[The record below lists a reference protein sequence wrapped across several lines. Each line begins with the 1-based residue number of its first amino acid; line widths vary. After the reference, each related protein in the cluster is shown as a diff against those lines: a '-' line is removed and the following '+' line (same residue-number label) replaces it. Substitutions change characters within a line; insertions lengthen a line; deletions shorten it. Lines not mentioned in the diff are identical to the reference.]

1 VVADHQGGKDQG
13 RLIMSNSRR
22 RFLHLAAGAAVLPA
36 ISSRGWSQT
45 YPARP
50 VRIVVGLAAG
60 GATDIVARLI
70 GQWLS
75 ERLGQQFVVENR
87 PGANGNIATEAVANA
102 SADGYTL
109 LAVSPG
115 AAING
120 ALYDKLNFEFL
131 RDIAPVAGIL
141 RVANV
146 MAVSLPLPVKTVPEF
161 IAYAKANPNKINM
174 GSAGIGSSNHLSGEL
189 FKLMSGAPMVH
200 VPYRGAAPALTDLI
214 GGQVQVVFSAV
225 PSTAEYIKAE
235 KVRALAVTS
244 TSRAEALPNIPTVA
258 EFVPG
263 YEASNWWG
271 IAAPKNTPAE
281 IVNRLNRE
289 INAAFADPKMKVRL
303 SELGG
308 EVLAG
313 PPAAFE
319 KLIADETEKWGRVI
333 RTANIKAN

>member
-1 VVADHQGGKDQG
+1 MK
-13 RLIMSNSRR
+13 SSRR
-22 RFLHLAAGAAVLPA
+22 RFLHLAAGAAALPA
-36 ISSRGWSQT
+36 IPGRAWSQT

-50 VRIVVGLAAG
+50 VRIIVGLAAG

-75 ERLGQQFVVENR
+75 DRLGQQFVVENR
-87 PGANGNIATEAVANA
+87 PGANGNIATEAVVNA

-120 ALYDKLNFEFL
+120 ALYDKLSFEFL
-131 RDIAPVAGIL
+131 RDIAPVAGVL

-146 MAVSLPLPVKTVPEF
+146 MAVSLSLPVKTVPEF

-214 GGQVQVVFSAV
+214 GGQVQVIFSAV
-225 PSTAEYIKAE
+225 PSTVEYIKGD

-244 TSRAEALPNIPTVA
+244 TSRAEALPNVPAVA

-271 IAAPKNTPAE
+271 IAAPKNTPAA
-281 IVNRLNRE
+281 IVNKLNQE
-289 INAAFADPKMKVRL
+289 INAAFADPKMKARL

-313 PPAAFE
+313 PPASFE

>member
-1 VVADHQGGKDQG
+1 M
-13 RLIMSNSRR
+13 ISSRR
-22 RFLHLAAGAAVLPA
+22 RFLHLAAGVAALPA
-36 ISSRGWSQT
+36 ISSRAWSQA
-45 YPARP
+45 YPSRP
-50 VRIVVGLAAG
+50 VRIIVGLAAG

-75 ERLGQQFVVENR
+75 DRLGQQFVVENR
-87 PGANGNIATEAVANA
+87 PGANGNIATEAVVNA

-120 ALYDKLNFEFL
+120 ALYDKLNFDFL

-146 MAVSLPLPVKTVPEF
+146 MAVSLSLPVKTVPEF

-189 FKLMSGAPMVH
+189 FKLMSGAPMLH

-225 PSTAEYIKAE
+225 PSTVEYIKAG

-244 TSRAEALPNIPTVA
+244 TSRAEALPNVPTVA

-271 IAAPKNTPAE
+271 IAAPKNTPAA
-281 IVNRLNRE
+281 IVNKLNQE
-289 INAAFADPKMKVRL
+289 INAAFADPKMKARL

-313 PPAAFE
+313 PPADFE
-319 KLIADETEKWGRVI
+319 KLIADETDKWGKVI

>member
-1 VVADHQGGKDQG
+1 M
-13 RLIMSNSRR
+13 MSSRR
-22 RFLHLAAGAAVLPA
+22 RFLHLAAGVAALPA
-36 ISSRGWSQT
+36 ISSRAWSQA
-45 YPARP
+45 YPSRP
-50 VRIVVGLAAG
+50 VRIIVGLAAG

-75 ERLGQQFVVENR
+75 DRLGQQFVVENR
-87 PGANGNIATEAVANA
+87 PGANGNIATEAVVNA
-102 SADGYTL
+102 GADGHTL
-109 LAVSPG
+109 LAISPG

-120 ALYDKLNFEFL
+120 ALYDKLSFDFL

-146 MAVSLPLPVKTVPEF
+146 MAVSLSLPVKTVPEF

-189 FKLMSGAPMVH
+189 FKLMGGAPMVH

-225 PSTAEYIKAE
+225 PSTVEYIKAG

-244 TSRAEALPNIPTVA
+244 TSRAEALPDLPTVA

-271 IAAPKNTPAE
+271 IGAPKNTPAA
-281 IVNRLNRE
+281 VVDTLNRE
-289 INAAFADPKMKVRL
+289 INAAFADPKMKARL

-308 EVLAG
+308 AVLAG
-313 PPAAFE
+313 PPAEFE
-319 KLIADETEKWGRVI
+319 KLIADETDKWGKVI